1 MGVAKAGVIGE
12 RLVEHGMRPET
23 PVAVIENGTLPDQII
38 THGTLKTLGVTVT
51 EQRIGGPVLLIIGDV
66 AALSREESRKA
77 DAHVERY
84 AHAF

>member
-51 EQRIGGPVLLIIGDV
+51 EQCIGGPVLLITV
-66 AALSREESRKA
+66 SYTHLR
-77 DAHVERY
+77 AHET
-84 AHAF
+84 